1 MTLATHANLNCDND
15 EVRTQNDVFLIP
27 CANCGDKHPIS
38 EMTLFGDNGEYFCS
52 DCIDDMVVCEDCG
65 HTVHADD
72 TYFIHTHEN
81 DDCGYYVCES
91 CFNASYTTCDHCHN
105 NYHNSVMTVVS
116 GYSYCP
122 HCYSDNFME
131 CPCCGEVT
139 ACDDFVFNDDFG
151 DYLCPSCN
159 EERKD
164 RTILPYHSDLRP
176 SLEFFHSPV
185 EFPNPLYF
193 GVELEV
199 DEGGEDHDNA
209 AAILDKLGTQYAHAE
224 HDGSLSRGFE
234 IISQPFTL
242 KFYREVLSQR
252 YADAMA
258 EASSLGYKSHDTTT
272 CGLHIHVGRD
282 GLGKDDNERDETIT
296 KIWILMY
303 RFRSQLVAL
312 SRRHQTQLDRWAA
325 LPALEDLG
333 DLNQQSLQDQPLPD
347 LKLKLKQNGVSCR
360 YKALNLTNRNTIEFR
375 MFRGTLKHSTFTAT
389 LQLVHNICYLAMC
402 IDGHDAMAITWD
414 QFRTLLAVDS
424 PELKEYMAQRLDA

>member
-1 MTLATHANLNCDND
+1 MTNATHANLDDNSD
-15 EVRTQNDVFLIP
+15 NASLIP
-27 CANCGDKHPIS
+27 CAYCGDEHPLS
-38 EMTLFGDNGEYFCS
+38 EMVQIGENDEYFCPACAP
-52 DCIDDMVVCEDCG
+52 DILLCEDCG
-65 HTVHADD
+65 CTMHLDDACPVHV
-72 TYFIHTHEN
+72 N
-81 DDCGYYVCES
+81 PSDDCGYCVCDD
-91 CFNASYTTCDHCHN
+91 CFNARYGTCTECGDHFRNDFLEEADGHL
-105 NYHNSVMTVVS
+105 
-116 GYSYCP
+116 YCP
-122 HCYSDNFME
+122 DCFADNFAHCAE
-131 CPCCGEVT
+131 CDEVVYLEDAFYDEDT
-139 ACDDFVFNDDFG
+139 G
-151 DYLCPSCN
+151 DYLCPSCQA
-159 EERKD
+159 ER
-164 RTILPYHSDLRP
+164 RGTGILSYHSDLRP

-282 GLGKDDNERDETIT
+282 GLGKDDSERDETIT

-312 SRRHQTQLDRWAA
+312 SRRRQTQLDRWAA
-325 LPALEDLG
+325 LPTLEDLG
-333 DLNQQSLQDQPLPD
+333 DLNQEPLQSQLLPD

>member
-15 EVRTQNDVFLIP
+15 EVRTQNDVSLIP
-27 CANCGDKHPIS
+27 CANCGDKRPIS

-91 CFNASYTTCDHCHN
+91 CFNASYTACDHCHN

-159 EERKD
+159 EERSD
-164 RTILPYHSDLRP
+164 RTILPYHSDNRP
-176 SLEFFHSPV
+176 SLEFFHSPA

-193 GVELEV
+193 GVELEI

-224 HDGSLSRGFE
+224 HDGSLCQGFE
-234 IISQPFTL
+234 IISQPFTM
-242 KFYREVLSQR
+242 KFYREVLSNR

-272 CGLHIHVGRD
+272 CGLHIHVGRK
-282 GLGKDDNERDETIT
+282 GLGKDDNERDDTIT
-296 KIWILMY
+296 KIWVLMY

-312 SRRHQTQLDRWAA
+312 SRRQGTQLDRWAA
-325 LPALEDLG
+325 LPILEDLG
-333 DLNQQSLQDQPLPD
+333 DLSSIYERPLPD
-347 LKLKLKQNGVSCR
+347 LKLKLKQNGVFNR
-360 YKALNLTNRNTIEFR
+360 YKALNLTNHNTIEFR
-375 MFRGTLKHSTFTAT
+375 LFRGTLKHSTLTAT
-389 LQLVHNICYLAMC
+389 LQLVHNLCALAMTMS
-402 IDGHDAMAITWD
+402 GVDALTITWE
-414 QFRTLLAVDS
+414 QLQTLLSVDS
-424 PELKEYMAQRLDA
+424 PELKEYMAQRIPA